1 MKVQLTAAV
10 AAAQQQAEAM
20 QVPSVRVTAMSPLG
34 DEETATLG
42 LAPLTIGN
50 SAECDLV
57 VRDPAVS
64 RRHCEIALTPRGIA
78 VRDLGSKN
86 GTFLGEVRIVEVL
99 LPAGTSI
106 RIGTTRLSIA
116 VAGPPV
122 VVPLSRAESFGEAI
136 GRAPIMR
143 ALFAALERAALVD
156 EPVLLVGEPATGK
169 TLLARSLHA
178 AGPRRGGPFAVLGC
192 RAAAPAHLDAALER
206 AGGGTLLL
214 DDVGALSPDAQTR
227 LVRLLEARR
236 AARSSQAGDRL
247 ENVRVVAT
255 SEHELKAPIAEGRLR
270 RDLYHQLAMIELRVP
285 PLRERKEDIP
295 LLAERFLATQ
305 SPPRAVGD
313 LPPHALELLD
323 GHSWPEN
330 LRELKDVVAR
340 LSMTP
345 EEVLTEISMETI
357 YEDGPPAL
365 PRR

>member
-20 QVPSVRVTAMSPLG
+20 QVPSVRVTAVSPAG
-34 DEETATLG
+34 DEGTVSLS

-64 RRHCEIALTPRGIA
+64 RRHCEIALTPRGIV

-86 GTFLGEVRIVEVL
+86 GTFLGEVRVVEVIV
-99 LPAGTSI
+99 PAGTSV
-106 RIGTTRLSIA
+106 RIGTTRLTIA
-116 VAGPPV
+116 VAGQPV

-136 GRAPIMR
+136 GRAPNMR
-143 ALFAALERAALVD
+143 ALFAALERAAAVGD
-156 EPVLLVGEPATGK
+156 PVLLIGEPATGK
-169 TLLARSLHA
+169 TLLARSLHD

-214 DDVGALSPDAQTR
+214 DEVGALPPDVQTR
-227 LVRLLEARR
+227 LVRSLESRR
-236 AARSSQAGDRL
+236 SARSL
-247 ENVRVVAT
+247 EGGGRREDVRVVAT
-255 SEHELKAPIAEGRLR
+255 SARELKVPIAEGLFR

-295 LLAERFLATQ
+295 LLVERLLAAQ
-305 SPPRAVGD
+305 SPPRALTD

-323 GHSWPEN
+323 GHSWPGN

-345 EEVLTEISMETI
+345 DEVLTDVTMETL
-357 YEDGPPAL
+357 YEQGAPLLPP
-365 PRR
+365 R